1 MTRLETLKLRLIAL
15 AKQAQ
20 AWVIQQWTVWH
31 MQDRLQKIKDYVDG
45 LMGRLK
51 ARFKNTRAY
60 AKLMALPEMERRMV
74 IMLIGVFLLLGLIF
88 AFNQLK
94 TFMIKQYLSG
104 MGMPP
109 QTVSTMVAKAD
120 VWQPKLT
127 SVGSV
132 RAYRGV
138 DLSTEI
144 GGLVVGVPVQSGAD
158 VKEGD
163 LLVKLN
169 DASDVAQLNSLKA
182 LAELAKVINERD
194 RQQLAIQAISKNT
207 YDTSKADAK
216 SKQAQVEA
224 QTALVAKKNI
234 KAPFSGRVGIVTINP
249 GQYINPGD
257 KLMTLQTLDPIFID
271 FNLPQSDAA
280 NIQIGQS
287 ITVTTDA
294 FKNASFVGKI
304 TAVSPKVDTNT
315 RNLQIEAQIDNP
327 DKKVLPG
334 MFANVNIDVGGQ
346 LNLITV
352 PQTAVTYNPYGST
365 VFISKDSGKK
375 DKEGKPIFEAQQVF
389 VTTGQTRGDQVSIL
403 KGLEEGMTV
412 VTSGQLKLKNGSPLN
427 INNTVQ
433 PTNLPDPKPQEQ

>member
-20 AWVIQQWTVWH
+20 AWTIQQWTVWY

-280 NIQIGQS
+280 NIQVGQS

>member
-20 AWVIQQWTVWH
+20 AWTIQQWTVWH
-31 MQDRLQKIKDYVDG
+31 MQERLQKIKDYVDG

-127 SVGSV
+127 SVGNV

-280 NIQIGQS
+280 NIQVGQS

>member
-20 AWVIQQWTVWH
+20 AWTIQQWTVWH

-280 NIQIGQS
+280 NIQVGQS

-334 MFANVNIDVGGQ
+334 MFANVNIDMGGQ

>member
-280 NIQIGQS
+280 NIQVGQS

>member
-1 MTRLETLKLRLIAL
+1 MTRLETLKLRLITL

-31 MQDRLQKIKDYVDG
+31 MQERLQKIKDDVDG
-45 LMGRLK
+45 LIGRLK

-94 TFMIKQYLSG
+94 TFMIKQYISG

-109 QTVSTMVAKAD
+109 QSVSTMVAKAD

-144 GGLVVGVPVQSGAD
+144 GGLVVNVPVQSGVD

-280 NIQIGQS
+280 NIQVGQS

-294 FKNASFVGKI
+294 FKNATFVGKI

-334 MFANVNIDVGGQ
+334 MFANVNIDVGSQ
-346 LNLITV
+346 LSLITV
-352 PQTAVTYNPYGST
+352 PQTAVTYNPYGAT

-375 DKEGKPIFEAQQVF
+375 DTEGKTIFEAQQVF

-403 KGLEEGMTV
+403 KGLEEGVTV

>member
-20 AWVIQQWTVWH
+20 AWTIQQWTVWD

-60 AKLMALPEMERRMV
+60 AKLMALPEMDRRMV

-280 NIQIGQS
+280 NIQVGQS

>member
-20 AWVIQQWTVWH
+20 AWTIQQWTVWH

-45 LMGRLK
+45 LIGRIK

-144 GGLVVGVPVQSGAD
+144 GGLVVGVPVKSGAD

-182 LAELAKVINERD
+182 LAELAKVINERV

-280 NIQIGQS
+280 NIQVGQS

-294 FKNASFVGKI
+294 FKNASFIGKI

>member
-20 AWVIQQWTVWH
+20 VWTIQQWTVWH

-280 NIQIGQS
+280 NIQVGQS

>member
-20 AWVIQQWTVWH
+20 AWTIQQWTVWH

-45 LMGRLK
+45 LIGRLK

-280 NIQIGQS
+280 NIQVGQS

-427 INNTVQ
+427 INNAVQ

>member
-45 LMGRLK
+45 LMVRLK

-127 SVGSV
+127 SVGNV

-280 NIQIGQS
+280 NIQVGQS

>member
-20 AWVIQQWTVWH
+20 AWTIQQWTVWH

-280 NIQIGQS
+280 NIQVGQS

-294 FKNASFVGKI
+294 FKNASFIGKI

-334 MFANVNIDVGGQ
+334 MFANVNIDMGGQ

>member
-31 MQDRLQKIKDYVDG
+31 MQERLQKIRAHVVG
-45 LMGRLK
+45 WIARLK
-51 ARFKNTRAY
+51 ARFQNTRAY

-94 TFMIKQYLSG
+94 TFMIKQYVSG

-109 QTVSTMVAKAD
+109 QSVSTMVAKAD

-224 QTALVAKKNI
+224 QIALVAKKNI

-280 NIQIGQS
+280 NIQVGQS

-294 FKNASFVGKI
+294 FKNASFIGKI

-412 VTSGQLKLKNGSPLN
+412 ITSGQLKLKNGSPLN

-433 PTNLPDPKPQEQ
+433 PTNLPNPKPQEQ